1 MKFTEEKLEKAFT
14 ELLEQEGFVHNL
26 GITITRKPDEVLI
39 EEDLQ
44 DFLLLQYSSQ
54 GITLNEIKSIILQL
68 KSLSATD
75 LYESNKTFLRM
86 LSDGFILKREN
97 RNNKDIYIQLIDY
110 SGLNKHKQPD
120 LSAEA
125 FAEAEEEQK
134 LSLVAESDD
143 HYLPDNNIYKFVNQ
157 LEIFGNEKRIPDG
170 IVFINGLPIVVFEFK
185 SAIREEATIYDAF
198 KQLTIRYKRDIPE
211 LFKYN
216 AFCVISDGVNNKSGS
231 FFAPY
236 EFFYA
241 WRRVA
246 LPAGAS
252 AKAGGLVKDVDGIDS
267 MFTLIKGMFHKYRL
281 RDIIRNFIYIPDSSK
296 KNEKIVCRYP
306 QYYAA
311 RALFESIR
319 NAQKPIGNGKGGTYF
334 GATGCG
340 KSFTM
345 LYLAR
350 LLMKSEH
357 FSSPTIVM
365 ITDRTDLDDQLS
377 GQFTNAKNFI
387 GDNTV
392 VSVESRADLRELLQG
407 RQSGGVFLTTIHK
420 FTEDTELLTNRTN
433 VICISDE
440 AHRSQV
446 NLDQKVKVTEKGVT
460 KTFGFA
466 KYLHDSLPNATFV
479 GFTGTPIDATLDV
492 FGKVV
497 DAYTMTESVKDEIT
511 VRIVYEGRAAKV
523 LLNNSKL
530 KEIEEYYAKCAEI
543 GSNENQ
549 IEQSKKEMA
558 QMYAIIGDPDRL
570 KAVAEDFVKHYE
582 NRVSEGSTV
591 KGKAM
596 FVCSTREI
604 AYELYKNII
613 ALKPEWVRT
622 ALVADPLDEEKLSTK
637 ERRELKPIERIKLI
651 ATRGQDDPKEMYD
664 LLGTKDQRK
673 ELDRQFKNDKSNFK
687 IAMVVDM
694 WLTGFDIP
702 SLDSI
707 YIDKPIQRHNLIQTI
722 SRVNRKYE
730 GKNKGLVVD
739 YIGIKKQ
746 MNLALKQYSEG
757 DKDNFEDIAE
767 SIIIVRNHLDLLAK
781 LFHTFDNSKYFKG
794 STIQQLNTLNM
805 AAEFVQQTK
814 DFETRFMGLVKRLKA
829 AYDICAGSE
838 QLTHIER
845 DYTHFYLAVR
855 SIIFK
860 LTKGTAPDTAQMNA
874 KVREMI
880 KDALQSE
887 GVEEIFKLGDEAESE
902 QDLFDEDYLAKID
915 KIKLPNTKIKLL
927 QQLLAKVIEEIR
939 KVNRVKG
946 IDFTKKMQALV
957 ERYNNRDANDILR
970 SEVYEEMANALTDL
984 IWEVHK
990 EFSAGDEL
998 GINFEEKAFYD
1009 ILKELCIKYDFKYPD
1024 DKMIDLA
1031 KAVKELVDGQ
1041 AKFPDWNKRDDIKSA
1056 LKVGLIL
1063 LLDEFGYPPV
1073 ERDEVYVEIFEQAEN
1088 FKKNQT
1094 L

>member
-1 MKFTEEKLEKAFT
+1 MKFTEEKLERAFT
-14 ELLEQEGFVHNL
+14 ELLGQEGFPHHL
-26 GITITRKPDEVLI
+26 GITIARKPDEVLI

-44 DFLLLQYSSQ
+44 NFLLIQYASN
-54 GITLNEIKSIILQL
+54 GITINEIKSIILQL

-75 LYESNKTFLRM
+75 LYESINKFLKM
-86 LSDGFILKREN
+86 LSDGFILKRED
-97 RNNKDIYIQLIDY
+97 RNQKDIYIQFIDF
-110 SGLNKHKQPD
+110 SGLNNHRQPD
-120 LSAEA
+120 AEQLVSIV
-125 FAEAEEEQK
+125 AEEK
-134 LSLVAESDD
+134 AE
-143 HYLPDNNIYKFVNQ
+143 YGIDNNIYKFVNQ
-157 LEIFGNEKRIPDG
+157 LEILGSEKRIPDG
-170 IVFINGLPIVVFEFK
+170 IVYITGLPLVVFEFK

-216 AFCVISDGVNNKSGS
+216 AFCVISDGINNKSGS

-236 EFFYA
+236 DFFYA

-246 LPAGAS
+246 GL
-252 AKAGGLVKDVDGIDS
+252 AKEVDGIDS
-267 MFTLIKGMFHKYRL
+267 MFTLIQGMFDKTRL

-311 RALFESIR
+311 RALYDNIKV
-319 NAQKPIGNGKGGTYF
+319 AQKPEGNGKGGTYF

-345 LYLAR
+345 LYLTR
-350 LLMKSEH
+350 LLMKSEY
-357 FSSPTIVM
+357 FESPTIVL

-392 VSVESRADLRELLQG
+392 MSVESRANLRELIQG

-420 FTEDTELLTNRTN
+420 FTEDTQLLSDRSN

-446 NLDQKVKVTEKGVT
+446 NLDQKVKVTEKGIT

-523 LLNNSKL
+523 ILNNSKL
-530 KEIEEYYAKCAEI
+530 KEIEDYYSKCAEI

-558 QMYAIIGDPDRL
+558 QMYAIIGDPERL
-570 KAVAEDFVKHYE
+570 KAVAEDFVSHYE
-582 NRVSEGSTV
+582 KRISEGSTV

-613 ALKPEWVRT
+613 ALKPEWNEIR
-622 ALVADPLDEEKLSTK
+622 AAEEGAELTDKDK
-637 ERRELKPIERIKLI
+637 RELKPVERIKLI

-673 ELDRQFKNDKSNFK
+673 ELDRQFKNEKSNFK
-687 IAMVVDM
+687 IAIVVDM
-694 WLTGFDIP
+694 WLTGFDVP
-702 SLDSI
+702 FLDSI

-722 SRVNRKYE
+722 SRVNRKFE

-739 YIGIKKQ
+739 YIGIKTQ

-767 SIIIVRNHLDLLAK
+767 SLIIVRNHLDLLAK

-794 STIQQLNTLNM
+794 TTIQQLNTLNM
-805 AAEFVQQTK
+805 AAEFAQQSK
-814 DFETRFMGLVKRLKA
+814 EFETRFMGLVKRLKA

-838 QLTHIER
+838 QLTQLER

-860 LTKGTAPDTAQMNA
+860 LTKGNAPDTAQMNA

-880 KDALQSE
+880 KEALQSE
-887 GVEEIFKLGDEAESE
+887 GVEEIFKLGDEAETE
-902 QDLFDEDYLAKID
+902 QDIFDEDYLAKID

-927 QQLLAKVIEEIR
+927 QQLLAKVIAEIK

-946 IDFTKKMQALV
+946 IDFSKKMQALV
-957 ERYNNRDANDILR
+957 ERYNERDANDILR
-970 SEVYEEMANALTDL
+970 SEVYEEMASALTDL

-990 EFSAGDEL
+990 EFSAGDAL
-998 GINFEEKAFYD
+998 GIDFEEKAFYD

-1024 DKMIDLA
+1024 EKMIELA
-1031 KAVKELVDGQ
+1031 KAVKDLVEGQ

-1073 ERDEVYVEIFEQAEN
+1073 DKDEVYVEIFEQAEN
-1088 FKKNQT
+1088 FKKNNQ
-1094 L
+1094 

>member
-14 ELLEQEGFVHNL
+14 ELLGNEGFAHLPGASIV
-26 GITITRKPDEVLI
+26 RRADEVLI

-44 DFLLLQYSSQ
+44 NFLLTQYAGQ
-54 GITLNEIKSIILQL
+54 GITVNEVRSIILQL
-68 KSLSATD
+68 KSLPASD
-75 LYESNKTFLRM
+75 LYESNKIFIRM
-86 LSDGFILKREN
+86 LSDGFILKRDD
-97 RNNKDIYIQLIDY
+97 RNEKDIYIQLINY
-110 SGLNKHKQPD
+110 TGLNKHRQPASEQ
-120 LSAEA
+120 LITITAET
-125 FAEAEEEQK
+125 EEQ
-134 LSLVAESDD
+134 
-143 HYLPDNNIYKFVNQ
+143 YPPDTNIYRFVNQ
-157 LEIFGNEKRIPDG
+157 LEIIGSEKRIPDG
-170 IVFINGLPIVVFEFK
+170 IVYINGLPLVVFEFK
-185 SAIREEATIYDAF
+185 SAIREEATIFDAY
-198 KQLTIRYKRDIPE
+198 KQLTIRYRRDIPE

-216 AFCVISDGVNNKSGS
+216 AFCVISDGINNKAGS

-236 EFFYA
+236 EFYYA

-246 LPAGAS
+246 GIARE
-252 AKAGGLVKDVDGIDS
+252 VDGIDS
-267 MFTLIKGMFHKYRL
+267 MYTLIQGMFNKNRL
-281 RDIIRNFIYIPDSSK
+281 RDIIRNFIFIPDNSK

-311 RALFESIR
+311 RALFDNIKQ
-319 NAQKPIGNGKGGTYF
+319 AQKPGGDGKGGTYF
-334 GATGCG
+334 GATGSG
-340 KSFTM
+340 KSYTM
-345 LYLAR
+345 LYLTR

-357 FSSPTIVM
+357 FESPTIVL

-377 GQFTNAKNFI
+377 AQFINARTFI

-392 VSVESRADLRELLQG
+392 ESVESRADLRTKLQG

-420 FTEDTELLTNRTN
+420 FTEDTELLSERSNL
-433 VICISDE
+433 ICISDE

-446 NLDQKVKVTEKGVT
+446 NLDQMIRVTEEGVK

-466 KYLHDSLPNATFV
+466 RYLHDTLPNATYV

-511 VRIVYEGRAAKV
+511 VRIVYEGRAARV

-530 KEIEEYYAKCAEI
+530 KEIEDYYARCAEI

-570 KAVAEDFVKHYE
+570 KAVAEDFVTHYE
-582 NRVSEGSTV
+582 KRVAEGSTV

-613 ALKPEWVRT
+613 AIKPEWNEIR
-622 ALVADPLDEEKLSTK
+622 AAEEGAELTDKD
-637 ERRELKPIERIKLI
+637 RRELKPIERIKLI
-651 ATRGQDDPKEMYD
+651 ATRGQDDPKALYD
-664 LLGTKDQRK
+664 LLGTKDYRK
-673 ELDRQFKNDKSNFK
+673 ELDRQFKNEKSNFK
-687 IAMVVDM
+687 IAIVVDM

-702 SLDSI
+702 ALDSI

-722 SRVNRKYE
+722 SRVNRRFE
-730 GKNKGLVVD
+730 SKNKGLVVD
-739 YIGIKKQ
+739 YIGIKNQ

-757 DKDNFEDIAE
+757 EKDNFEDIAE
-767 SIIIVRNHLDLLAK
+767 SIIIVRNHLDLLAG

-794 STIQQLNTLNM
+794 TTIQQLNTLNL
-805 AAEFVQQTK
+805 AAEFVQKTK
-814 DFETRFMGLVKRLKA
+814 EFETRFMGLVKRLKA

-838 QLTHIER
+838 QLTQSER

-855 SIIFK
+855 SIVFK
-860 LTKGTAPDTAQMNA
+860 LTRGNAPDTAQMNA

-880 KDALQSE
+880 KDALQSD
-887 GVEEIFKLGDEAESE
+887 GVEEIFKLGDEAETE
-902 QDLFDEDYLAKID
+902 QDIFDEDYLEKIE

-927 QQLLAKVIEEIR
+927 QQLLAKVIAEIR

-946 IDFTKKMQALV
+946 IDFSKKMQALV

-998 GINFEEKAFYD
+998 GIDFEEKAFYD

-1024 DKMIDLA
+1024 DKMIELS
-1031 KAVKELVDGQ
+1031 KAVKVIVDNQ

-1056 LKVGLIL
+1056 LKVELIL
-1063 LLDEFGYPPV
+1063 VLDEFGYPPV

-1088 FKKNQT
+1088 FKKNNP
-1094 L
+1094 

>member
-14 ELLEQEGFVHNL
+14 ELLGQEGFPHHL
-26 GITITRKPDEVLI
+26 GNTIIRKPDEVLI

-44 DFLLLQYSSQ
+44 TFLLTQYAKH
-54 GITLNEIKSIILQL
+54 GITVNETKSIILQL
-68 KSLSATD
+68 KSLSASD
-75 LYESNKTFLRM
+75 LYESNKTFLKM
-86 LSDGFILKREN
+86 LSDGFILKRED
-97 RNNKDIYIQLIDY
+97 RNQKDIYIQLINY
-110 SGLNKHKQPD
+110 TGLNNHRQPNAD
-120 LSAEA
+120 QLISVAAEPEVVYPA
-125 FAEAEEEQK
+125 
-134 LSLVAESDD
+134 
-143 HYLPDNNIYKFVNQ
+143 DNNIYKFVNQ
-157 LEIFGNEKRIPDG
+157 LEIVGSEKRIPDG
-170 IVFINGLPIVVFEFK
+170 IVYINGLPLVVFEFK

-198 KQLTIRYKRDIPE
+198 KQLTVRYRRDVPE

-236 EFFYA
+236 EFFYG

-246 LPAGAS
+246 
-252 AKAGGLVKDVDGIDS
+252 GLAKDVDGIDS
-267 MFTLIKGMFHKYRL
+267 MFTLIQGMFHKNRL

-311 RALFESIR
+311 RALYDNIKK
-319 NAQKPIGNGKGGTYF
+319 AQKPEGNGKGGTYF

-345 LYLAR
+345 LYLTR
-350 LLMKSEH
+350 LLMKSEY
-357 FSSPTIVM
+357 FESPTIIL

-387 GDNTV
+387 GDNLV
-392 VSVESRADLRELLQG
+392 VSVESRANLRELLQG
-407 RQSGGVFLTTIHK
+407 RESGGVFLTTIHK
-420 FTEDTELLTNRTN
+420 FNEDIELLTDRTN

-460 KTFGFA
+460 KTYGFA

-497 DAYTMTESVKDEIT
+497 DAYTMTESVRDEIT

-530 KEIEEYYAKCAEI
+530 KEIEDYYSKCAEI

-549 IEQSKKEMA
+549 IEQSKKQMA
-558 QMYAIIGDPDRL
+558 QMYSIIGDPERI
-570 KAVAEDFVKHYE
+570 KEVAQDFVNHYE
-582 NRVSEGSTV
+582 KRVSEGSTV

-604 AYELYKNII
+604 AFDLYKNII
-613 ALKPEWVRT
+613 ALKPEWNEIL
-622 ALVADPLDEEKLSTK
+622 AAEEGAELTDKDK
-637 ERRELKPIERIKLI
+637 RELKPIERIKLI
-651 ATRGQDDPKEMYD
+651 ATRGQDDSKELYD
-664 LLGTKDQRK
+664 LLGTKEYRK
-673 ELDRQFKNDKSNFK
+673 ELDRQFKNEKSNFK
-687 IAMVVDM
+687 IAIVVDM
-694 WLTGFDIP
+694 WLTGFDVP
-702 SLDSI
+702 FLDSI

-722 SRVNRKYE
+722 SRVNRKFE

-739 YIGIKKQ
+739 YIGIKTQ

-794 STIQQLNTLNM
+794 TNLEQLNTLNL
-805 AAEFVQQTK
+805 AAEYVQQTK
-814 DFETRFMGLVKRLKA
+814 DFETRFMGLIKRLKA

-838 QLTHIER
+838 QLTQLER

-855 SIIFK
+855 SIVFK
-860 LTKGTAPDTAQMNA
+860 LTKGNAPDTAQMNA

-880 KDALQSE
+880 KEALQSD
-887 GVEEIFKLGDEAESE
+887 GVEEIFKLGDEAETE
-902 QDLFDEDYLAKID
+902 QDIFDEDYLSKID

-927 QQLLAKVIEEIR
+927 QQLLAKVIAEIK

-998 GINFEEKAFYD
+998 GIDFQEKAFYD
-1009 ILKELCIKYDFKYPD
+1009 ILKELCVKYDFKYPD
-1024 DKMIDLA
+1024 DKMIELA
-1031 KAVKELVDGQ
+1031 KAVKELVDGK
-1041 AKFPDWNKRDDIKSA
+1041 AKFPDWNRRDDIKSA

-1063 LLDEFGYPPV
+1063 FCLTNLVIHQWNVTKY
-1073 ERDEVYVEIFEQAEN
+1073 VYKFLNKQRILRRTIKHNSQN
-1088 FKKNQT
+1088 IW
-1094 L
+1094 

>member
-1 MKFTEEKLEKAFT
+1 MKFTEEKLERAFT
-14 ELLEQEGFVHNL
+14 ELLGQEGFPHHL
-26 GITITRKPDEVLI
+26 GITLTRKPEEVLI
-39 EEDLQ
+39 EDDLQ
-44 DFLLLQYSSQ
+44 NFLLTQYAEQ
-54 GITLNEIKSIILQL
+54 GISANEIKSIILQL
-68 KSLSATD
+68 KSLSTSD
-75 LYESNKTFLRM
+75 LYESNKTFLKM
-86 LSDGFILKREN
+86 LSDGFILKRED
-97 RNNKDIYIQLIDY
+97 RNQKDIYIQLINY
-110 SGLNKHKQPD
+110 AGLNKHRQ
-120 LSAEA
+120 LNEHEVITIAAEP
-125 FAEAEEEQK
+125 EE
-134 LSLVAESDD
+134 V
-143 HYLPDNNIYKFVNQ
+143 YPTDNNIYKFVNQ
-157 LEIFGNEKRIPDG
+157 LEIVGSEKRIPDG
-170 IVFINGLPIVVFEFK
+170 IVYINGLPLVVFEFK
-185 SAIREEATIYDAF
+185 SAIREEATIYDAY
-198 KQLTIRYKRDIPE
+198 KQLMVRYRRDIPE

-216 AFCVISDGVNNKSGS
+216 AFCVISDGVNNKAGS

-246 LPAGAS
+246 
-252 AKAGGLVKDVDGIDS
+252 GLAKDVDGIDS
-267 MFTLIKGMFHKYRL
+267 MFTLIQGMFHKNRL

-311 RALFESIR
+311 RALYDNIKK
-319 NAQKPIGNGKGGTYF
+319 AQKPKGNGKGGTYF

-345 LYLAR
+345 LYLTR
-350 LLMKSEH
+350 LLMKSEY
-357 FSSPTIVM
+357 FESPTIVL
-365 ITDRTDLDDQLS
+365 ITDRTDLDDQLA

-392 VSVESRADLRELLQG
+392 VSVESRANLRELVQG

-420 FTEDTELLTNRTN
+420 FTEDAQLLTDRPN

-460 KTFGFA
+460 KTYGFA

-530 KEIEEYYAKCAEI
+530 KEIEEYYAKCAET

-570 KAVAEDFVKHYE
+570 KEVANDFVNHYE
-582 NRVSEGSTV
+582 NRVIEGATV

-613 ALKPEWVRT
+613 TLRPEWNEIR
-622 ALVADPLDEEKLSTK
+622 VAEEGAILTDKDK
-637 ERRELKPIERIKLI
+637 RELKSIERIKLI

-664 LLGTKDQRK
+664 LLGTKEQRK
-673 ELDRQFKNDKSNFK
+673 ELDRQFKNEKSNFK
-687 IAMVVDM
+687 IAIVVDM
-694 WLTGFDIP
+694 WLTGFDVP
-702 SLDSI
+702 FLDSI

-722 SRVNRKYE
+722 SRVNRKFE

-739 YIGIKKQ
+739 YIGIKNQ

-757 DKDNFEDIAE
+757 DKDNFEDIVE

-781 LFHTFDNSKYFKG
+781 LFHTFDSSKYFKG
-794 STIQQLNTLNM
+794 TTIQQLNTLNL
-805 AAEFVQQTK
+805 ASEYVQQTK
-814 DFETRFMGLVKRLKA
+814 ELETRFMGLVKRMKA

-838 QLTHIER
+838 QLTQTER

-855 SIIFK
+855 SIVFK
-860 LTKGTAPDTAQMNA
+860 LTKGNAPDTAQMNA
-874 KVREMI
+874 KVRKMI
-880 KDALQSE
+880 KEALQSD
-887 GVEEIFKLGDEAESE
+887 GVEEIFKLGGEAETE
-902 QDLFDEDYLAKID
+902 QDIFDEDYLAKIE

-927 QQLLAKVIEEIR
+927 QQLLAKVIGEIR
-939 KVNRVKG
+939 KVNKVKG
-946 IDFTKKMQALV
+946 IDFSKKMQALV

-970 SEVYEEMANALTDL
+970 SEVYEEMASALTDL

-998 GINFEEKAFYD
+998 DIDFQEKAFYD

-1024 DKMIDLA
+1024 DKMIELA
-1031 KAVKELVDGQ
+1031 KAVKDLVDGQ

-1073 ERDEVYVEIFEQAEN
+1073 DKDEVYVEIFEQAEN
-1088 FKKNQT
+1088 FKKNQN
-1094 L
+1094 

>member
-1 MKFTEEKLEKAFT
+1 MKFTEAQLEKAFT
-14 ELLEQEGFVHNL
+14 ELLGQEGYPHHL
-26 GITITRKPDEVLI
+26 GYSIVRKPDEVLI
-39 EEDLQ
+39 EEDLRN
-44 DFLLLQYSSQ
+44 FLLTHYESQ
-54 GITLNEIKSIILQL
+54 GITLYEVNSIILQL
-68 KSLSATD
+68 KSLSASD
-75 LYESNKTFLRM
+75 LYESNKTFLKM
-86 LSDGFILKREN
+86 LSDGFILKRED
-97 RNNKDIYIQLIDY
+97 RNQKDIYIQLIDY
-110 SGLNKHKQPD
+110 SGLNKHRQPD
-120 LSAEA
+120 LSADKA
-125 FAEAEEEQK
+125 GADQLISIAAEPEE
-134 LSLVAESDD
+134 VYPADT
-143 HYLPDNNIYKFVNQ
+143 NIYKFVNQ
-157 LEIFGNEKRIPDG
+157 LEIIGSEKRIPDG
-170 IVFINGLPIVVFEFK
+170 IVYINGLPLVVFEFK

-198 KQLTIRYKRDIPE
+198 KQLTVRYRRDIPE

-236 EFFYA
+236 EFFYG

-246 LPAGAS
+246 
-252 AKAGGLVKDVDGIDS
+252 GLAKDVDGIDS
-267 MFTLIKGMFHKYRL
+267 MFTLIQGMFHKNRL

-311 RALFESIR
+311 RALYDNIKK
-319 NAQKPIGNGKGGTYF
+319 AQKPEGNGKGGTYF

-345 LYLAR
+345 LYLTR
-350 LLMKSEH
+350 LLMKSEY
-357 FSSPTIVM
+357 FESPTIVL

-392 VSVESRADLRELLQG
+392 VSVESRANLRELIQG

-420 FTEDTELLTNRTN
+420 FTEDTQLLTDRPN

-460 KTFGFA
+460 KTYGFA

-530 KEIEEYYAKCAEI
+530 KEIEDYYAKCAEI

-558 QMYAIIGDPDRL
+558 QMYAIFGDPDRL
-570 KAVAEDFVKHYE
+570 KAVAEDFVNHYE
-582 NRVSEGSTV
+582 KRVSEGSTV

-613 ALKPEWVRT
+613 EIKPEWNEIR
-622 ALVADPLDEEKLSTK
+622 AAEEGAELTDKDK
-637 ERRELKPIERIKLI
+637 RELKPIERIKLI

-673 ELDRQFKNDKSNFK
+673 ELDRQFKNEKSNFK
-687 IAMVVDM
+687 IAIVVDM
-694 WLTGFDIP
+694 WLTGFDVP
-702 SLDSI
+702 FLDSI

-722 SRVNRKYE
+722 SRVNRKFE

-739 YIGIKKQ
+739 YIGIKTQ

-794 STIQQLNTLNM
+794 TTIQQLNTLNL
-805 AAEFVQQTK
+805 AAEYVQQSK
-814 DFETRFMGLVKRLKA
+814 EFETRFMGLVKRLKA

-838 QLTHIER
+838 QLTQLER

-855 SIIFK
+855 SIVFK
-860 LTKGTAPDTAQMNA
+860 LTKGNAPDTAQMNA

-880 KDALQSE
+880 KKALQSE
-887 GVEEIFKLGDEAESE
+887 GVEEIFKLGDEAETE
-902 QDLFDEDYLAKID
+902 QDIFDEDYLAKID

-927 QQLLAKVIEEIR
+927 QQLLAKVIAEIK

-957 ERYNNRDANDILR
+957 ERYNDRDANDILR
-970 SEVYEEMANALTDL
+970 SEVYEEMASALTDL

-990 EFSAGDEL
+990 EFSAGDAL
-998 GINFEEKAFYD
+998 GIDFEEKAFYD
-1009 ILKELCIKYDFKYPD
+1009 ILKELCIKYDFKYPE

-1031 KAVKELVDGQ
+1031 KAVKDLVDGQ

-1088 FKKNQT
+1088 FKKNQN
-1094 L
+1094 

>member
-1 MKFTEEKLEKAFT
+1 MKFTEEKLERAFT
-14 ELLEQEGFVHNL
+14 ELLGQEGFAHHL
-26 GITITRKPDEVLI
+26 GITIARKPDEVLI

-44 DFLLLQYSSQ
+44 NFLLIQYASHC
-54 GITLNEIKSIILQL
+54 ITINEIKSIILQL
-68 KSLSATD
+68 KSLSPTD
-75 LYESNKTFLRM
+75 LYESNKTFLKM
-86 LSDGFILKREN
+86 LSDGFILKRED
-97 RNNKDIYIQLIDY
+97 RNQKDIYIQFIDF
-110 SGLNKHKQPD
+110 SGLNNHRQPD
-120 LSAEA
+120 
-125 FAEAEEEQK
+125 EEQ
-134 LSLVAESDD
+134 LVSIVAEDKTE
-143 HYLPDNNIYKFVNQ
+143 YGIDNNIYKFVNQ
-157 LEIFGNEKRIPDG
+157 LEILGSEKRIPDG
-170 IVFINGLPIVVFEFK
+170 IVYINGLPLVVFEFK
-185 SAIREEATIYDAF
+185 SAIREEATIFDAY

-216 AFCVISDGVNNKSGS
+216 AFCVISDGINNKSGS

-236 EFFYA
+236 DFFYA

-246 LPAGAS
+246 GL
-252 AKAGGLVKDVDGIDS
+252 AKEVDGIDS
-267 MFTLIKGMFHKYRL
+267 MFTLIQGMFDKTRL

-311 RALFESIR
+311 RALYDNIKV
-319 NAQKPIGNGKGGTYF
+319 AQKPGGNGKGGTYF

-345 LYLAR
+345 LYLTR
-350 LLMKSEH
+350 LLMKSEY
-357 FSSPTIVM
+357 FESPTIVL

-392 VSVESRADLRELLQG
+392 MSVESRANLRELIQG

-420 FTEDTELLTNRTN
+420 FTEDTQLLSDRSN

-523 LLNNSKL
+523 ILNNSKL
-530 KEIEEYYAKCAEI
+530 KEIEDYYSKCAEI

-558 QMYAIIGDPDRL
+558 QMYAIIGDPERL
-570 KAVAEDFVKHYE
+570 KAVAEDFVSHYE
-582 NRVSEGSTV
+582 KRISEGSTV

-604 AYELYKNII
+604 AYELYNNII
-613 ALKPEWVRT
+613 ALKPEWNEIL
-622 ALVADPLDEEKLSTK
+622 AAEEGAELTDKDK
-637 ERRELKPIERIKLI
+637 RELKPIERIKLI

-673 ELDRQFKNDKSNFK
+673 ELDRQFKNEKSNFK
-687 IAMVVDM
+687 IAIVVDM
-694 WLTGFDIP
+694 WLTGFDVP
-702 SLDSI
+702 FLDSI

-722 SRVNRKYE
+722 SRVNRKFE

-739 YIGIKKQ
+739 YIGIKTQ

-767 SIIIVRNHLDLLAK
+767 SLIIVRNHLDLLAK

-794 STIQQLNTLNM
+794 TTIQQLNTLNM
-805 AAEFVQQTK
+805 AAEFAQQSK
-814 DFETRFMGLVKRLKA
+814 EFETRFMGLVKRLKA

-838 QLTHIER
+838 QLTQLER

-860 LTKGTAPDTAQMNA
+860 LTKGNAPDTAQMNA

-880 KDALQSE
+880 KEALQSE
-887 GVEEIFKLGDEAESE
+887 GVEEIFKLGDEAETE
-902 QDLFDEDYLAKID
+902 QDIFDEDYLAKID

-927 QQLLAKVIEEIR
+927 QQLLAKVIAEIK

-946 IDFTKKMQALV
+946 IDFSKKMQALV
-957 ERYNNRDANDILR
+957 ERYNERDANDILR
-970 SEVYEEMANALTDL
+970 SEVYEEMASALTDL

-990 EFSAGDEL
+990 EFSAGDAL
-998 GINFEEKAFYD
+998 GIDFEEKAFYD

-1024 DKMIDLA
+1024 EKMIELA
-1031 KAVKELVDGQ
+1031 KAVKDLVEGQ

-1073 ERDEVYVEIFEQAEN
+1073 DKDEVYVEIFEQAEN
-1088 FKKNQT
+1088 FKKNNQ
-1094 L
+1094 